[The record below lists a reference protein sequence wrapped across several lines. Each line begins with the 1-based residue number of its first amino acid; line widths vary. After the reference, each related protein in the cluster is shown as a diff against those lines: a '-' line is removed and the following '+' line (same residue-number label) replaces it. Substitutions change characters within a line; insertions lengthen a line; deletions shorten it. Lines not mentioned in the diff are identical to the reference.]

1 MPSMDGAGERMKPV
15 LDMTVVEELLSL
27 CDDGDPELLLD
38 LIQLYLDDS
47 PAKIQGL
54 RQGIAS
60 GDFEMV
66 ERAAH
71 ALKGSSGNLGARL
84 LQDTCEQLQLTA
96 RHQDKT
102 AIRQLVTRA
111 HAEFVDVCAELQ
123 RLQRRY
129 AASSQG

>member
-1 MPSMDGAGERMKPV
+1 MHQV
-15 LDMTVVEELLSL
+15 LDMAVIEELLSL

-54 RQGIAS
+54 QTGVAS
-60 GDFEMV
+60 GDMEIV

-84 LQDTCEQLQLTA
+84 LQETCEQLQLTA
-96 RHQDKT
+96 RQPNQ
-102 AIRQLVTRA
+102 AEIQQLVARA
-111 HAEFVDVCAELQ
+111 QTEFADVCAELQ

-129 AASSQG
+129 ATSKQGQ

>member
-1 MPSMDGAGERMKPV
+1 MGGAGERMHQV
-15 LDMTVVEELLSL
+15 LDMAVIDELLSL

-54 RQGIAS
+54 QTGLAS
-60 GDFEMV
+60 GDMDLV

-84 LQDTCEQLQLTA
+84 LQETCEQLQLTA
-96 RHQDKT
+96 RQPNQT
-102 AIRQLVTRA
+102 RIQQLVAQAQT
-111 HAEFVDVCAELQ
+111 EFAAVCSELA
-123 RLQRRY
+123 RLQRQF
-129 AASSQG
+129 AATSQG